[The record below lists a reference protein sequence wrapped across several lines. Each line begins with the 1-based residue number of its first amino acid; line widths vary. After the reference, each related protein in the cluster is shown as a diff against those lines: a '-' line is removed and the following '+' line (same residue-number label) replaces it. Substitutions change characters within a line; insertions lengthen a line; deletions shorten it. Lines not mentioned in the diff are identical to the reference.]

1 MNDLEKWA
9 RDLFPINRSL
19 TGSGVRQTLEY
30 ISRIVPELVIKSYP
44 SGKNVFDWE
53 IPQEWEIDDAWIEHI
68 DTGEKFAHFAKNNL
82 HVVGYSEPID
92 LILDKK
98 DLLRHIYT
106 QPDLPNAIPYV
117 TSYYNRSWGFCMS
130 ESMKKDLP
138 NGRYRAYI
146 GSNLFDGS
154 MELGEVVVQGEMKS
168 EIIFSSYICHPS
180 MANNELSGPIVLM
193 ALYQK
198 LVSKKQCLKYTY
210 RFLFL
215 PETIGA
221 IAYLSENKNY
231 LKQNTI
237 CGFVVSCVG
246 DERAYSHVKSPYG
259 NNLADKAISAALIG
273 KPETKS
279 YSYLERGSDERQY
292 CAPGINLPFAGFCR
306 SKYGEYPEYHTSEDN
321 LELITQSGLEGSINV
336 LESIVEAIE
345 LGLIPSCTTYGEPQ
359 LGKRGLY
366 PNISK
371 KGNYDE
377 IIARMNFL
385 AYCDGKNTIFDICQ
399 IINLPLKYALA
410 EAEIL
415 LKNGLLE
422 FHHL

>member
-1 MNDLEKWA
+1 MSDLKKWA
-9 RDLFPINRSL
+9 SDLFPINRSL

-30 ISRIVPELVIKSYP
+30 ISRIIPELVIKSYP

-68 DTGEKFAHFAKNNL
+68 DTGEKFAHFAENNL

-106 QPDLPNAIPYV
+106 QPDLPDAIPYV

-130 ESMKKDLP
+130 ESTKKNLP

-154 MELGEVVVQGEMKS
+154 MELGEVVIQGKMKS

-306 SKYGEYPEYHTSEDN
+306 SKYGDYPEYHTSEDN

-345 LGLIPSCTTYGEPQ
+345 LGLIPNCTTCGEPQ

-377 IIARMNFL
+377 ITARMNLL

-410 EAEIL
+410 EAETL
-415 LKNGLLE
+415 SKHGLLE
-422 FHHL
+422 FHHI

>member
-1 MNDLEKWA
+1 MNDLKKWA

-68 DTGEKFAHFAKNNL
+68 DTGEKFAHFAENNL

-130 ESMKKDLP
+130 ESIKKDLP

-154 MELGEVVVQGEMKS
+154 MELGEVVIQGEMKS

-306 SKYGEYPEYHTSEDN
+306 SKYGDYPEYHTSEDN
-321 LELITQSGLEGSINV
+321 LELITQNGLEGSVNV

-345 LGLIPSCTTYGEPQ
+345 LGLIPNCTTYGEPQ

-377 IIARMNFL
+377 ITARMNLL

-415 LKNGLLE
+415 SKHGLLE
-422 FHHL
+422 FHHI